1 MTPVDK
7 ASEKQKQEN
16 EREEDLRTEWVEDDI
31 HSNNRA
37 PRLEEL
43 DEDPTAVGE

>member
-16 EREEDLRTEWVEDDI
+16 EREEDLRREWVKEDIKGD
-31 HSNNRA
+31 NRK
-37 PRLEEL
+37 PNLEEL